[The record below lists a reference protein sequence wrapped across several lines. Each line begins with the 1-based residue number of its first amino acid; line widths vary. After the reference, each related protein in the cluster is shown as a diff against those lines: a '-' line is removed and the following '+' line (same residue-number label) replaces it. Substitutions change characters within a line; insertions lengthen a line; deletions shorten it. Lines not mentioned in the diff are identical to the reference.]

1 MNHLSRYAII
11 FALTFGC
18 AGLPSPVNSQTKT
31 PKKAPAAT
39 VSGRVTTHGKG
50 APGIVVSIRTQDFS
64 PQPQPSFKATT
75 DHEGFYRITDVPAG
89 NYQVLPLAPAYVSE
103 ERSANRERGKSLLLA
118 EGENVDGIDFSL
130 ERGGV
135 ITGRVTDAD
144 GRPVVEER
152 LSLVPADLKV
162 QPGQRFGPVVPNSFQ
177 TDDRGIYRIYG
188 IPEGRYKVSVG
199 QAEENYFSTS
209 APGRVPYKRTFYP
222 DVSDANEA
230 RIVEVAE
237 GGEVS
242 DVDIRLGRALPG
254 FAASGRVVD
263 GETGRPLPGLRF
275 GLRRVLS
282 SGFANINS
290 TVPSNSQ
297 GEFRVE
303 NVTPGKYAV
312 QILPMQGSE
321 WRAEP
326 VTFEIVDQDVTGILV
341 KTSAGLSV
349 SGTVVVDGKTDD
361 PSLVVNLSQ
370 LRLRASVRSK
380 SAPESFGQGSTVNAD
395 GSFRIGGLGPGTA
408 YFSIGSL
415 DNGPFPGLAIL
426 RIEREGVVQSR
437 GLEISA
443 GEQVT
448 GVKIVL
454 RYGTG
459 SIRGEVKFENGP
471 LPAGARVSVW
481 LQKPDDPTLGGRTH
495 GLDSRGHFLIEGV
508 SAGSYELN
516 VNANI
521 PGGRK
526 PQPPVKQTVT
536 VSDGTVSN
544 VSVTLDLAAQP
555 ETPPAP

>member
-1 MNHLSRYAII
+1 MSRLSRYAII
-11 FALTFGC
+11 FVLSFGC
-18 AGLPSPVNSQTKT
+18 AGLSSPVNSQTKT

-50 APGIVVSIRTQDFS
+50 APGIVVSVRSADYS

-75 DHEGFYRITDVPAG
+75 DHEGFYRITGVPAG
-89 NYQVLPLAPAYVSE
+89 NYQVLPLAPAYVSA
-103 ERSANRERGKSLLLA
+103 ERSALRDRGKALLLA

-144 GRPVVEER
+144 GRPVIEER
-152 LSLVPADLKV
+152 LSLMPVDLKTP
-162 QPGQRFGPVVPNSFQ
+162 PGQRFAPVVQNSFQ
-177 TDDRGIYRIYG
+177 TDDRGVYRIYG

-199 QAEENYFSTS
+199 QADENFFSTPS
-209 APGRVPYKRTFYP
+209 QGRVPYKRTFYP
-222 DVSDANEA
+222 DTSDANEA
-230 RIVEVAE
+230 RVVEVTA

-242 DVDIRLGRALPG
+242 DIDIRLGRGLPS
-254 FAASGRVVD
+254 FAVSGRAVD
-263 GETGRPLPGLRF
+263 GETDRPLPGLRF
-275 GLRRVLS
+275 ALRRVLS
-282 SGFANINS
+282 SGFGNINS
-290 TVPSNSQ
+290 TVSSNSQ

-312 QILPMQGSE
+312 QILPTPGSE
-321 WRAEP
+321 LRAEV
-326 VTFEIVDQDVTGILV
+326 VTLEVVDQDVTGILV
-341 KTSAGLSV
+341 KTSAGLSI

-361 PSLVVNLSQ
+361 PSLIVNLSQ
-370 LRLRASVRSK
+370 LQLLAHVQRKGS
-380 SAPESFGQGSTVNAD
+380 PENFGQASTINAD
-395 GSFRIGGLGPGTA
+395 GSFRVGGLGPGMA
-408 YFSIGSL
+408 YFSINSL
-415 DNGPFPGLAIL
+415 DNGPLINLAIL
-426 RIEREGVVQSR
+426 RIEREGVVQPR
-437 GLEISA
+437 GLEINA

-481 LQKPDDPTLGGRTH
+481 IQKPDDLTRGGRTH
-495 GLDSRGHFLIEGV
+495 GLDSRGRFLIEGV

-521 PGGRK
+521 PGSRK
-526 PQPPVKQTVT
+526 PPQVKQMVT
-536 VSDGTVSN
+536 VSEGTVTN
-544 VSVTLDLAAQP
+544 VAVTLDLLSQP
-555 ETPPAP
+555 ETPAP